1 MTDFNGKV
9 ALVTGGGSGLGE
21 ATAKDL
27 AAHNAKVIV
36 ADLNLEGAQRVA
48 DEIAAAGGEAT
59 AFEMDASTREGNK
72 AAVDRAVET
81 YGALH
86 LALNNAGINGPG
98 AKIGEMDLDKWDFVI
113 QLNLNGNVYG
123 LHYQIAQFLKQDD
136 PSACAVVN
144 MASIH
149 GAVAI
154 LDNAAYTASKHAIVG
169 VTKNAAAEYG
179 GQGIRVNAI
188 GPAYIRTP
196 LQDSLPQEVQDQLAA
211 KHVLGRTGEPPEVA
225 ALVRFLL
232 SDEASFI
239 TGAYYLVDG
248 GYTTV

>member
-1 MTDFNGKV
+1 M
-9 ALVTGGGSGLGE
+9 TGGGSGLGE
-21 ATAKDL
+21 ASSKDL
-27 AAHNAKVIV
+27 AAHGAKIIV
-36 ADLNLEGAQRVA
+36 ADLNLESAQRVA
-48 DEIAAAGGEAT
+48 GEIKQAGGEAT
-59 AFEMDASTREGNK
+59 AFRMDASKREDNK
-72 AAVDRAVET
+72 GAVDFAVKT

-123 LHYQIAQFLKQDD
+123 MHYQIAQFLKQED
-136 PSACAVVN
+136 PSACAIVN

-149 GAVAI
+149 GTVAI
-154 LDNAAYTASKHAIVG
+154 LENAAYTASKHAIVG

-179 GQGIRVNAI
+179 DKGIRINAV
-188 GPAYIRTP
+188 GPGYIRTP
-196 LQDSLPQEVQDQLAA
+196 LQDSLPQEVQAQLAS
-211 KHVLGRTGEPPEVA
+211 KHVLKRTGEPKEVA

-239 TGAYYLVDG
+239 TGSYHLVDG